1 MREKI
6 IKMEKFWKNIYWKQL
21 IQNLKTRNNQILK
34 KNSNFSP
41 YQNNGGTI
49 IGISGKNFSIV
60 ASDTRFSYGM
70 FLTSRNST
78 RVIKVSNN
86 IILATAGMFADLC
99 ILQNKIYFGIKDY
112 KKENSNDCSILN
124 SVFFLSSILYSKRF
138 FPFFTFNII
147 SGLEKN
153 NEACIYNFDALGS
166 FEKTFFTCI
175 GNGQTIIQ
183 PTLDGIF
190 QIKNKLEKKP
200 CEVLFNFIF
209 CLKKIFLNAAQKN
222 ISIGDGLQIYVIT
235 KKGVFLENSLLKI
248 D

>member
-153 NEACIYNFDALGS
+153 NEACIYNFDAL
-166 FEKTFFTCI
+166 
-175 GNGQTIIQ
+175 
-183 PTLDGIF
+183 
-190 QIKNKLEKKP
+190 
-200 CEVLFNFIF
+200 
-209 CLKKIFLNAAQKN
+209 
-222 ISIGDGLQIYVIT
+222 
-235 KKGVFLENSLLKI
+235 
-248 D
+248 